1 MDSFDINDVLR
12 LGEHHKGW
20 IHLYP
25 TGFDFDVVDGNDA
38 KCCIWFN
45 GMWKEKKMD
54 EHEAMVR
61 YSEC

>member
-1 MDSFDINDVLR
+1 MHDETDSYIEKMCISDMDSFDINDVLR

-38 KCCIWFN
+38 KCCI
-45 GMWKEKKMD
+45 
-54 EHEAMVR
+54 
-61 YSEC
+61 

>member
-38 KCCIWFN
+38 KCCI
-45 GMWKEKKMD
+45 
-54 EHEAMVR
+54 
-61 YSEC
+61 